1 MIWILQGSFGLFEFF
16 QMDEEME
23 EQERAVV
30 ERELSRLM
38 EMTLA
43 LEDELNHIFVIKERN

>member
-43 LEDELNHIFVIKERN
+43 LEDELNHIFAVKEIN